1 VDTKSLTNKVNSHRL
16 NNKFCFIDFKKKK
29 LGKGRHMSNLRAFW
43 RVKIKKVA
51 VLHVS
56 MLLHFDQIQIH
67 VVLCWPDSGIVEG
80 LKES

>member
-1 VDTKSLTNKVNSHRL
+1 
-16 NNKFCFIDFKKKK
+16 
-29 LGKGRHMSNLRAFW
+29 MSNLRAFW